1 MGLFPVSLPPTSPAQ
16 AHPRGLRPVLRAL
29 CSALHV
35 PERPLRRTGGGGGN
49 DTRAPS
55 TLSATQPTVR
65 SERRLR
71 PPCQSAA
78 GRAKTR
84 NSCEVLV
91 PAVKTTRR
99 QRNLLPPTRRA
110 AGFRLWPSP
119 AAPHVDR
126 LQGSGGRCAPEALRP
141 RRGHLHVQDG
151 AVSPPGLC
159 PQGSHD
165 LYWTTSKPVLSATGD
180 TARPQGQRRCR
191 PETPTR
197 DTPGNGAPSAPTRP
211 ARRGVPARHSRRR
224 TVWLRGRA

>member
-1 MGLFPVSLPPTSPAQ
+1 MAAVTTPVHQAHSERHAAYCSLGTEAPPSLPVCRLAGED
-16 AHPRGLRPVLRAL
+16 AELLRSLR
-29 CSALHV
+29 
-35 PERPLRRTGGGGGN
+35 
-49 DTRAPS
+49 
-55 TLSATQPTVR
+55 
-65 SERRLR
+65 
-71 PPCQSAA
+71 
-78 GRAKTR
+78 
-84 NSCEVLV
+84 
-91 PAVKTTRR
+91 AVKTTRR

-119 AAPHVDR
+119 AAPHVDG

-141 RRGHLHVQDG
+141 RQGHLHVQDG

-180 TARPQGQRRCR
+180 TARPQGQRRCW